1 MYLHGVA
8 QGFTNFTY
16 GFCIFVFQFIIP
28 MPLLRLNFIGSFS
41 AQGKIKKSFRKAKQ
55 TYLNRIRLAV
65 SSFYFAM
72 GLCFATWASRIPDI
86 KMTLALSDADLG
98 SILFALPL
106 GQLVMMPFSGKLVT
120 RYGSHR
126 LVVFSVIM
134 YAICLSNL
142 GLATSAWQLAF
153 GLFLFGL
160 FGNMNNISV
169 NTQGVY
175 TEKLFNKTIMAS
187 FHGVWSFA
195 GFTGALIG
203 LGMLKF
209 RLTPHQHFL
218 IVGAIVI
225 VTVLLNY
232 KFLIKAKE
240 MPKVAQKK
248 PLFSKP
254 DAALLWLGVIGFG
267 CMASEGIMFD
277 WSGVYFKD
285 VVKAPG
291 ELIVLGYISFMVMM
305 ATGRFLGDG
314 MINRFGRKAV
324 IQAGGILIST
334 GLFTAVFFPYLVPS
348 TLGFMVVGLGVST
361 IVPTLYSLAGKHPT
375 IPPGEA
381 LTAVSS
387 VSFLGFLMG
396 PPVIGYIAELFGL
409 RFSFAFIG
417 IFGIVIALLVARIK
431 AFR

>member
-1 MYLHGVA
+1 MYVQGVK
-8 QGFTNFTY
+8 QGVISITNGLCTFA
-16 GFCIFVFQFIIP
+16 IHIIKSV
-28 MPLLRLNFIGSFS
+28 PLLRLNFIGSFT

-55 TYLNRIRLAV
+55 SYLNRIRLAV
-65 SSFYFAM
+65 SAFYFGM

-98 SILFALPL
+98 SILFALPV

-153 GLFLFGL
+153 GLFLFGI
-160 FGNMNNISV
+160 FGNMNNIAV

-203 LGMLKF
+203 LAMLKF
-209 RLTPHQHFL
+209 QLTPHEHFL

-225 VTVLLNY
+225 ALVLFNF

-240 MPKVAQKK
+240 LPKIAQNAK
-248 PLFSKP
+248 LFSKP

-285 VVKAPG
+285 VVQAPG
-291 ELIVLGYISFMVMM
+291 ELIVLGYISFMIMM

-314 MINRFGRKAV
+314 MINRFGRKTV
-324 IQAGGILIST
+324 IQSGGILIST
-334 GLFTAVFFPYLVPS
+334 GLFTAVFFPYLIPS
-348 TLGFMVVGLGVST
+348 TIGFMIVGLGVST

-387 VSFLGFLMG
+387 VSFLGFLLG

-417 IFGIVIALLVARIK
+417 VFGIGIAILVSQIK
-431 AFR
+431 AIR